1 MNLTL
6 WNPEAQR
13 AERRMG
19 TMRKYPG
26 CSPIARPSRSNVF
39 FNQSSMKVALHRSLI
54 LIPAKHP
61 RPSVTTLT
69 VENHSVASPR
79 PSHGP
84 SLRQTGAWRR
94 AARAFAR
101 AAGPALSL
109 SGGATTATTGLTL
122 GRPGMPTPRYVS
134 RTTDLVL
141 GIPEAPNH
149 PRSLAPGQCNSSHC
163 ESPFKTTG

>member
-6 WNPEAQR
+6 WKPEAHR

-39 FNQSSMKVALHRSLI
+39 FSQSSMKVARHRLI
-54 LIPAKHP
+54 LLSLTTDPCKT
-61 RPSVTTLT
+61 PSTGSPSAPQAPHCGKPLKSHGMSLT
-69 VENHSVASPR
+69 RHYC

-84 SLRQTGAWRR
+84 SLRQTGAWRL
-94 AARAFAR
+94 AARAFACCR
-101 AAGPALSL
+101 PGTLPLW
-109 SGGATTATTGLTL
+109 GGATLAPLASLSAGQVCP
-122 GRPGMPTPRYVS
+122 RPGMCVS

-141 GIPEAPNH
+141 GIPEAQP
-149 PRSLAPGQCNSSHC
+149 
-163 ESPFKTTG
+163 SPKIT